1 MDIKNGHWKWS
12 FYMSTG
18 FPTSKKMIKWTLKMD
33 NNNDHFVW
41 PLVARHPKKDKMYIK
56 NEPF

>member
-1 MDIKNGHWKWS
+1 MDIRNGHFIWPFWLPDIQKR
-12 FYMSTG
+12 
-18 FPTSKKMIKWTLKMD
+18 IKWTLKMD
-33 NNNDHFVW
+33 SNNDHFVW

>member
-1 MDIKNGHWKWS
+1 MVISNGHLVW
-12 FYMSTG
+12 TV
-18 FPTSKKMIKWTLKMD
+18 KKMIKWTLKMD

-56 NEPF
+56 NEPL